1 MRLGGLVHVAHRAAV
16 VVVAASGYLQDQ
28 YYGTD
33 CIDATFNATCR
44 INATSKANLVMSIP
58 LGLSAVLMP
67 FVVWLIDQ
75 IGLRPFCC
83 VLASAALVAAYL
95 LLRFPV
101 FAPHQ
106 VRLASQTPLWLA
118 QKLML
123 TIPVQRG

>member
-1 MRLGGLVHVAHRAAV
+1 MRLGCLVSVAHRAAV
-16 VVVAASGYLQDQ
+16 GFVAASGYLQDQ

-75 IGLRPFCC
+75 SGLRPFCC

-101 FAPHQ
+101 FAAHQ
-106 VRLASQTPLWLA
+106 VRLASQTPGWLA
-118 QKLML
+118 QKLS
-123 TIPVQRG
+123 